1 MTTTITTANHQ
12 VTRSTTNASS
22 YTLGSYVVGSGSNR
36 VLAVVVSLLRSN
48 ENGIKVSGVTFGG
61 VALTE
66 GDHSSGIS
74 TSRSNYV
81 GIWYLVAPSVS
92 TGDIVVTPDNAMAGC
107 IISAI
112 TLYGVHQTYPAGRS
126 AREKDTDGEFDINVG
141 LSATGGLCLLAVSS
155 NAGSNPTWTWSSSGS
170 VSELYDVNNGTND
183 SNEVAGSAVLCDSD
197 AGDVTVTCSVTPPM
211 MVGVGVEFL
220 PVGLS
225 VYRQTISV
233 ATASDDATQTSGGTM
248 SLITTSANVNNTG
261 EMYFAAR
268 FLGLTAPNGAFILS
282 AVVRLSIGST
292 TYDTPF
298 LNIQT
303 ESNDEPATFAATN
316 NNISS
321 RSLSGDSVLWEE
333 VNIGAGYQQ
342 SPNAFLPVQHVTSLA
357 GWAAGDDIVVVLTN
371 AGAGSAFR
379 FNTYDY
385 GGGVEAPQ
393 LIVTWMVS
401 GTTYTATPAGA
412 LTSGGAVA
420 KAGRK
425 PLAGA
430 TSPAGAL
437 IRRGGKALAGV
448 MTSAGALAR
457 AGRKAVAGSLSSAG
471 SLAAGRR
478 LARAV
483 AGALSSSG
491 GLLRR
496 AGKPL
501 SGVISPAGALVSVR
515 SYLRA
520 LGGAL
525 GSSGSLARSARKALS
540 GQMSPAGA
548 LASARVYLRT
558 LAGALTG
565 AGGLARSIGKN
576 PGGSLSPA
584 GVVAAARTVLKSL
597 SGALSSAGGPARM
610 AGKALGGSLSAGGV
624 MTRLGT
630 FGRTLGGELSAAGN
644 VARRTAKTM
653 GGGLSFAGA
662 VGLIKTFIKDLA
674 GVLSSAGSLSRSVGK
689 LVTGQVSPV
698 GGLSRWMSR
707 ALGGV
712 LSFAGG
718 LFKQAGRALGGVVS
732 AGGDLSRRAGKTL
745 GGAVAS
751 SGGLARRI
759 GKALGGGL
767 SPTGGVG
774 STFGKMLA
782 GAVGLAGDV
791 SRATGKTL
799 AGALALIG
807 ELVIVS
813 LPGGL
818 VAGLVHLTAAARSF
832 ALTARERVFNLTVR
846 NR

>member
-1 MTTTITTANHQ
+1 MTTTIATANHQ

-22 YTLGSYVVGSGSNR
+22 YTLGSYAVGSGSDR
-36 VLAVVVSLLRSN
+36 VLAVIVSLLRSN
-48 ENGIKVSGVTFGG
+48 ENGIVPVGVTFGG

-66 GDHSSGIS
+66 ADRSVGLS
-74 TSRSNYV
+74 TSRYNYV
-81 GIWYLVAPSVS
+81 GIFYLVNPSVS
-92 TGDIVVTPDNAMAGC
+92 TADIVVTPPASMAGC

-112 TLYGVHQTYPAGRS
+112 TLYGVHQTYPTGRS
-126 AREKDTDGEFDINVG
+126 TRVKVAAGSELDILVG
-141 LSATGGLCLLAVSS
+141 LAATSGLCLLAVSS
-155 NAGSNPTWTWSSSGS
+155 NAGNNPTWTWGSGL
-170 VSELYDVNNGTND
+170 SELYDVNNGSNDTN
-183 SNEVAGSAVLCDSD
+183 EIAGSAILRDSD
-197 AGDVTVTCSVTPPM
+197 AGGATVTCSTSPAM

-220 PVGLS
+220 PAGLS
-225 VYRQTISV
+225 VTQQTISV
-233 ATASDDATQTSGGTM
+233 AASNDDAGQTSGGSM
-248 SLITTSANVNNTG
+248 FLNSTSGNVNNSG
-261 EMYFAAR
+261 DLYFGMR
-268 FLGLTAPNGAFILS
+268 FLGLNAPNSALILS
-282 AVVRLSIGST
+282 AFVRPSVAST

-298 LNIQT
+298 FTLQT
-303 ESNDEPATFAATN
+303 EANDEPATFGSSS

-321 RSLSGDSVLWEE
+321 RSLSGDSVTWDE
-333 VNIGAGYQQ
+333 VNIGAGYQR
-342 SPNAFLPVQHVTSLA
+342 SPNIFLPVQYVCALG
-357 GWAAGDDIVVVLTN
+357 GWTAGDDIVIVMTN
-371 AGAGSAFR
+371 AGAAGTFR

-385 GGGVEAPQ
+385 SSGSEAPQ
-393 LIVTWMVS
+393 LIVTWLTG
-401 GTTYTATPAGA
+401 GTTYTATPAGI

-478 LARAV
+478 LARAL

-501 SGVISPAGALVSVR
+501 AGSLSPAGALASVR

-525 GSSGSLARSARKALS
+525 GSSGGLARSARKALS
-540 GQMSPAGA
+540 GQMSTGGA
-548 LASARVYLRT
+548 LATARVYLRT

-597 SGALSSAGGPARM
+597 SGALSSAGGLARM
-610 AGKALGGSLSAGGV
+610 AGKSLGGSLSAAGA

-630 FGRTLGGELSAAGN
+630 FGRALGGVLSPAGN

-653 GGGLSFAGA
+653 SGGLSFAGA
-662 VGLIKTFIKDLA
+662 VGLIKTFLKSLA
-674 GVLSSAGSLSRSVGK
+674 GALSSAGSLSRSVGK
-689 LVTGQVSPV
+689 PLA
-698 GGLSRWMSR
+698 GGLSPAGNLARAMMR
-707 ALGGV
+707 ALAGA
-712 LSFAGG
+712 LTFAGG
-718 LFKQAGRALGGVVS
+718 LARRTGRALGGVVS

-759 GKALGGGL
+759 GKALDGGL
-767 SPTGGVG
+767 SPVG
-774 STFGKMLA
+774 SVGSAFGKMLG

>member
-48 ENGIKVSGVTFGG
+48 ENGVKVTSVTFGG
-61 VALTE
+61 VGLTE
-66 GDHSSGIS
+66 GDHSGGIS

-81 GIWYLVAPSVS
+81 GIWYLVNPSVS
-92 TGDIVVTPDNAMAGC
+92 TANIVVTPDNAMVGC
-107 IISAI
+107 IISAV
-112 TLYGVHQTYPAGRS
+112 TLYGVHQTYAAGRS
-126 AREKDTDGEFDINVG
+126 QRVKVAGNEFDIDVG
-141 LSATGGLCLLAVSS
+141 LGATGGLCLMAASA
-155 NAGSNPTWTWSSSGS
+155 NANNNPSWTWTGSG
-170 VSELYDVNNGTND
+170 ELYDVNNGSSD
-183 SNEVAGSAVLCDSD
+183 SNEIAGSAVLRDSD
-197 AGDVTVTCSVTPPM
+197 VGGATCTCSISTAM

-225 VYRQTISV
+225 IYQQTINV
-233 ATASDDATQTSGGTM
+233 TAGSDDAIQNSGGTV
-248 SLITTSANVNNTG
+248 SLNNTSANVDNTG
-261 EMYFAAR
+261 NTYFAAR
-268 FLGLTAPNGAFILS
+268 FLGLNAPPSAYILS
-282 AVVRLSIGST
+282 AYLRLSIASAI
-292 TYDTPF
+292 YATPF

-303 ESNDEPATFAATN
+303 EDNAEPATFAATN

-321 RSLSGDSVLWEE
+321 RSLSGDSVVWNE
-333 VNIGAGYQQ
+333 VNIGAGYQR
-342 SPNAFLPVQHVTSLA
+342 SPNIFLPVQYVVGLG
-357 GWAAGDDIVVVLTN
+357 GWTAGDDIAVILTN
-371 AGAGSAFR
+371 AEAGSAFR
-379 FNTYDY
+379 FNTYDA
-385 GGGVEAPQ
+385 GSEPPQ

-425 PLAGA
+425 PLAGRKPPA
-430 TSPAGAL
+430 VPPPGGGNLKDLAGA
-437 IRRGGKALAGV
+437 
-448 MTSAGALAR
+448 
-457 AGRKAVAGSLSSAG
+457 LSSAG
-471 SLAAGRR
+471 SLG
-478 LARAV
+478 
-483 AGALSSSG
+483 
-491 GLLRR
+491 
-496 AGKPL
+496 
-501 SGVISPAGALVSVR
+501 
-515 SYLRA
+515 
-520 LGGAL
+520 
-525 GSSGSLARSARKALS
+525 
-540 GQMSPAGA
+540 
-548 LASARVYLRT
+548 
-558 LAGALTG
+558 
-565 AGGLARSIGKN
+565 
-576 PGGSLSPA
+576 
-584 GVVAAARTVLKSL
+584 
-597 SGALSSAGGPARM
+597 
-610 AGKALGGSLSAGGV
+610 
-624 MTRLGT
+624 
-630 FGRTLGGELSAAGN
+630 
-644 VARRTAKTM
+644 
-653 GGGLSFAGA
+653 
-662 VGLIKTFIKDLA
+662 
-674 GVLSSAGSLSRSVGK
+674 RSVGK
-689 LVTGQVSPV
+689 PVGGQVSPV
-698 GGLSRWMSR
+698 GGLARLISR

-774 STFGKMLA
+774 SAFGKMLG

-799 AGALALIG
+799 AGALALVG

-818 VAGLVHLTAAARSF
+818 VAGLVHLTAAARDF